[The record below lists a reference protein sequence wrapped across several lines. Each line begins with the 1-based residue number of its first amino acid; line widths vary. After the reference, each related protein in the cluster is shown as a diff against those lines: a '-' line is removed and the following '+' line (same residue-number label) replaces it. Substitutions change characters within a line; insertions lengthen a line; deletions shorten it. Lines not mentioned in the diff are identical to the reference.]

1 MARLCTLVFITNAAA
16 WTAPRRPAPLR
27 DRCTALR
34 VAKRGDRA
42 KKKVKLKDKIISE
55 ARPASTGRRVE
66 DAHARTWIDG
76 AEAAWLAAEG
86 GDAAGAFADAN
97 TDAAYG
103 GWLRLSS
110 PWAMAADAA
119 PPDLDAAAGAVAATE
134 RWCRWIADVK
144 LCPWAKKSLETPAA
158 CKFAVSD
165 AETPGAFAADVL
177 AASRRAA
184 ASAAD
189 ASAGIAFVVA
199 PKFLPDD
206 FEAFAAFLEEL
217 EDDVVPDAV
226 PDVQVAGFHP
236 AWTFAGLDDDD
247 PLRGGGALFF
257 FPPKRA
263 FGASQ
268 ALREARA
275 APDGV
280 RRQIRRPRRRGLG
293 AHRRRQ
299 RGDARAPRPR
309 RAPRGLRGLR
319 ASTALRS
326 SGAAPRGDRDVLRW
340 RLGGGSCAAPG
351 GPVRTE
357 MYLDGA

>member
-1 MARLCTLVFITNAAA
+1 MARLCGLVLITNAAA

-55 ARPASTGRRVE
+55 PRPASTGRRVE
-66 DAHARTWIDG
+66 DAHSRTWIDG

-86 GDAAGAFADAN
+86 GDAADAFADAQ
-97 TDAAYG
+97 TDASYG
-103 GWLRLSS
+103 DWLRLSS

-165 AETPGAFAADVL
+165 AETPGAFAADVV

-247 PLRGGGALFF
+247 PLRGRGALFLF
-257 FPPKRA
+257 SETR
-263 FGASQ
+263 
-268 ALREARA
+268 
-275 APDGV
+275 V
-280 RRQIRRPRRRGLG
+280 RRPAGTSRSAARIRPC
-293 AHRRRQ
+293 
-299 RGDARAPRPR
+299 PSSNS
-309 RAPRGLRGLR
+309 R
-319 ASTALRS
+319 ASTARTRRASATTTRRRS
-326 SGAAPRGDRDVLRW
+326 SASATTRSARPSRASRVDGPKELRRRGDRGALRW
-340 RLGGGSCAAPG
+340 RLGGGSCAAPR
-351 GPVRTE
+351 GP
-357 MYLDGA
+357 

>member
-1 MARLCTLVFITNAAA
+1 
-16 WTAPRRPAPLR
+16 
-27 DRCTALR
+27 
-34 VAKRGDRA
+34 
-42 KKKVKLKDKIISE
+42 
-55 ARPASTGRRVE
+55 
-66 DAHARTWIDG
+66 
-76 AEAAWLAAEG
+76 
-86 GDAAGAFADAN
+86 
-97 TDAAYG
+97 
-103 GWLRLSS
+103 
-110 PWAMAADAA
+110 MAADAA

-158 CKFAVSD
+158 CKFAVSA
-165 AETPGAFAADVL
+165 AETPGAFAADVV

-257 FPPKRA
+257 FPSETR
-263 FGASQ
+263 
-268 ALREARA
+268 
-275 APDGV
+275 V
-280 RRQIRRPRRRGLG
+280 RRPAGTSRSARRIRRCPSSNS
-293 AHRRRQ
+293 
-299 RGDARAPRPR
+299 
-309 RAPRGLRGLR
+309 R
-319 ASTALRS
+319 ASTARTRRASATTTRRRS
-326 SGAAPRGDRDVLRW
+326 SASATTRSARPSRASRVDGPKELRRRAARRSGR
-340 RLGGGSCAAPG
+340 A
-351 GPVRTE
+351 
-357 MYLDGA
+357 